1 MKLLLTSGGIR
12 NTSIYNALVDLL
24 GKPIAESNAL
34 FIPTA
39 IYPFPYGARFAWQP
53 LSGKTQ
59 SPFCQLGWKS
69 LGLLELT
76 ALPSIEK
83 EVWIQAIQDTDALLV
98 WGGDPL
104 YLSYWLQQSGLADL
118 LPSLLHKMVYVGV
131 SAGSMAVSSTFGET
145 YSDPRGGSGTP
156 LTSENVIFST
166 PQGEISK
173 TFVTA
178 QGMGLVEFA
187 LIPHL
192 DHKDHLDASMPNAEK
207 WAAMLPVPVY
217 AIDDHTAIKVV
228 GETIEVVSEG
238 HWKLFNPNISNTNV

>member
-1 MKLLLTSGGIR
+1 MKLLLTSSGIS
-12 NTSIYNALVDLL
+12 NTSIHNALIDLL

-39 IYPFPYGARFAWQP
+39 IYPFPYGVRYAWNP
-53 LSGKTQ
+53 ISGQTK
-59 SPFCQLGWKS
+59 SPFCLLGWKT

-76 ALPSIEK
+76 ALPSIQK
-83 EVWIQAIQDTDALLV
+83 DVWLPAVQDADALLV

-104 YLSYWLQQSGLADL
+104 YLSYWLQQSGLAEL

-131 SAGSMAVSSTFGET
+131 SAGSMAVSSTFGEA
-145 YSDPRGGSGTP
+145 YSNPRGGSGTP
-156 LTSENVIFST
+156 LTSENMVFST
-166 PQGEISK
+166 PEGEISR

-178 QGMGLVEFA
+178 RGAGLVDFA

-192 DHKDHLDASMPNAEK
+192 DNKNHPDASMANAGK

-217 AIDDHTAIKVV
+217 AIDDQTAIKVV
-228 GETIEVVSEG
+228 DGVVEVVSEG
-238 HWKLFNPNISNTNV
+238 DWKLFTP